1 MRHRMLQAQ
10 TLAVGARAAQV
21 SYQER
26 WFRPRSKTLIWDL
39 SDMGLSGERACLHKS
54 VPDRL

>member
-1 MRHRMLQAQ
+1 MLQAQ

-26 WFRPRSKTLIWDL
+26 GFRPRSKTLIWDL